1 MVKFEYKRT
10 VPEIEVGGKV
20 YQLPLKTAVMVD
32 KINAAFAAISKAKT
46 AAEQSKATVDG
57 IALFIGE
64 DAYKL
69 YPEPEKADTD
79 ELASLWF
86 ELNAESNKGT
96 NAVIAKYKK

>member
-1 MVKFEYKRT
+1 M
-10 VPEIEVGGKV
+10 
-20 YQLPLKTAVMVD
+20 
-32 KINAAFAAISKAKT
+32 
-46 AAEQSKATVDG
+46 DG

-79 ELASLWF
+79 ELAALWF